1 MRGPVADLRAGATP
15 LRVPVTD
22 PGRVEVHDGPAQVRL
37 ERAMRPQVCEPS
49 DATNEGFVREVVRS
63 VAIAGQ
69 QERQPDPAGDVPSV
83 ELGHRAGLRL
93 RPRSVFHD
101 RPFTHHVSYDA

>member
-1 MRGPVADLRAGATP
+1 
-15 LRVPVTD
+15 
-22 PGRVEVHDGPAQVRL
+22 VEVHDGPAQVRL

-69 QERQPDPAGDVPSV
+69 ERQPDPAGDVPSV